1 LQLSVATERGGDV
14 STITLSEPTL
24 GEEEHL
30 VTYTE
35 QEVMHQLGIESW
47 RNLSKDKMMR
57 FAAMM
62 PEMDTEVALKVI
74 EQFPAFKEFALDT
87 VKEIEKAHEG
97 TVKANDKSQVHF
109 YATLTDIRE
118 ILKGELS
125 NDELTWEQ
133 RKWIIEQIQD
143 QGKLAFQKD
152 SENKKFLDTILGKV
166 ALVGVGVVALGL
178 VFVGGKMMVEHGD
191 GLGEVE
197 A

>member
-1 LQLSVATERGGDV
+1 M
-14 STITLSEPTL
+14 
-24 GEEEHL
+24 
-30 VTYTE
+30 TYTE
-35 QEVMHQLGIESW
+35 QEVMQQLGIESW
-47 RNLSKDKMMR
+47 RNLSKDRMMR

-62 PEMDTEVALKVI
+62 PEMDTEVALKII

-87 VKEIEKAHEG
+87 VKEIEKAHGG
-97 TVKANDKSQVHF
+97 TIQANDKSQDHF
-109 YATLTDIRE
+109 YATLADIRE

-125 NDELTWEQ
+125 SEELTWEQ

-166 ALVGVGVVALGL
+166 ALVGVGAVALGL
-178 VFVGGKMMVEHGD
+178 VFVGGKMMIEKGD
-191 GLGEVE
+191 GLGGME